1 MTGVSFLVDAAGNK
15 TGVILDL
22 RKHRRIWEDV
32 YDRLLIASRRKEPRE
47 SLEQVRKRLARR
59 ASKSHIK
66 VHG

>member
-1 MTGVSFLVDAAGNK
+1 MTGVSFLVDDAGNK

-32 YDRLLIASRRKEPRE
+32 YDRLLVASRRKEPRE

-59 ASKSHIK
+59 TAKSHVK